1 MHRALFVHLQHF
13 SQRPPSP
20 VENGSQKSRAAMNVS
35 VCELSITVAGN
46 RKLLSD
52 VNCLVQAG
60 FRPMVR
66 MVAAGIPSRWSL
78 EKGVLFH

>member
-1 MHRALFVHLQHF
+1 
-13 SQRPPSP
+13 
-20 VENGSQKSRAAMNVS
+20 MNVS

-52 VNCLVQAG
+52 VNCLVKAG